1 MTREL
6 NIEVGGRASAQA
18 RDELRRRLLA
28 LVLAAVL
35 VWYTVVIPS
44 SAPARASAARVPEDE
59 GQDGEAREGVASG
72 RRGDSRPDL
81 RAYLIAVAAEGVG
94 VGPAAAEGASE
105 TDEDASES
113 VEDLDWPEYIYPD

>member
-6 NIEVGGRASAQA
+6 NIEVGGRAPAQA

-59 GQDGEAREGVASG
+59 GQDGEVREGVLSG

-81 RAYLIAVAAEGVG
+81 RAYLIAV
-94 VGPAAAEGASE
+94 AAEGASE